1 MRSYGN
7 VFGKGEEGSEA
18 DQTPDLSVE
27 NNPEGRARWWQG
39 QDTDIDWFCAGWLSA
54 TIYELIKT
62 FCVKYFWASF
72 RYSFRP
78 DSTRPL
84 VT

>member
-27 NNPEGRARWWQG
+27 NNPEGV
-39 QDTDIDWFCAGWLSA
+39 QDDGKDKIQ
-54 TIYELIKT
+54 I
-62 FCVKYFWASF
+62 
-72 RYSFRP
+72 
-78 DSTRPL
+78 
-84 VT
+84 